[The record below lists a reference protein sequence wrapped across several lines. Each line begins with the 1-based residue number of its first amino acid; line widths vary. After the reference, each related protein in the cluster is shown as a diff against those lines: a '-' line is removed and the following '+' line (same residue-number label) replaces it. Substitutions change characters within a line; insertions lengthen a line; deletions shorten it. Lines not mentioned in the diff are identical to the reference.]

1 MDDYNPLDLPFENV
15 SEKEGTLQF
24 TLVGSNVMEAS
35 LENRYFFDMKVGD
48 SRFQL
53 FKDKLA
59 NMQFIHERPKSDI
72 RLATVSLTGLR
83 ASERLAITL
92 TWSTEGISLS
102 ASDVFTPNYV
112 YAAQQTKGRLLPRE
126 ELSAPIRGKNLWS
139 TGSYRK
145 SFADVDPSTAKGL
158 WDWHLSNVYNLV
170 DGLSACW
177 SVEECKWRNT
187 LFKSTVAMQC
197 VVILVTGFEAY
208 ARQRFAEME
217 KEGWKPNT
225 NALLKELDPQG
236 YSEKVREKHIQK
248 TGGSILSSILEIRN
262 GKGLIN
268 FQNFKQCKDAFNTGY
283 GIQFSQLWNIGLTLD
298 RIRSYIRYRHSCIHN
313 KGLTA
318 IGVDTKGYP
327 IFVDITQVEEAA
339 GDFSY
344 FVEALHVETLLKP

>member
-72 RLATVSLTGLR
+72 RIATISLTGLR

-102 ASDVFTPNYV
+102 ASDVFTPIYV

-177 SVEECKWRNT
+177 SVEEC
-187 LFKSTVAMQC
+187 
-197 VVILVTGFEAY
+197 
-208 ARQRFAEME
+208 
-217 KEGWKPNT
+217 
-225 NALLKELDPQG
+225 
-236 YSEKVREKHIQK
+236 
-248 TGGSILSSILEIRN
+248 
-262 GKGLIN
+262 
-268 FQNFKQCKDAFNTGY
+268 KQCKDAFNTGY